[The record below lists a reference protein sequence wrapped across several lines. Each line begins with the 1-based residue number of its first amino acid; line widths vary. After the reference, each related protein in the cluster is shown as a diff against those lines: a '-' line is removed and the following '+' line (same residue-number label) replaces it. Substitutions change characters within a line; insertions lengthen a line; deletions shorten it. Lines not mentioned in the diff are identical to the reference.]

1 VRALVTV
8 VVRWVDRVNSSLPL
22 RVWSRLGEVRGA
34 VLVKG
39 IAYSAFFSVFPILA
53 LTFVSF
59 GLVLQSRPGLQE
71 RLTADLTV
79 YLNENIPGLVR
90 TADNASGLVEP
101 AALVAEVSSGGLLTW
116 TAAVAVVALA
126 WAALGWVGALRL
138 GIRAAMHLPVADF
151 NPVWAKVRD
160 LLIGLLIGG
169 AAMVSAVVSVG
180 VNTATGQVLDIAGI
194 PSGRWSQA
202 VALVVSF
209 VVVAAFDTLLFHLQY
224 QLLAASPLPRRY
236 VLRASVAAALAFGV
250 LKQLAGLLL
259 GNVGTSVATSVVA
272 AAGSVLALLVWMSLV
287 ARLTLLGAAWAGLMA
302 DEAAAR
308 AAAVTAPAV
317 QPEPTAPTS
326 LDGHR
331 PPTGRAEDRVVLAAG
346 VILGAT
352 AAVGVQAVA
361 SAAAA
366 AGRVVAG
373 ARDPVRPP
381 RPGGTGR

>member
-1 VRALVTV
+1 VRALVAV
-8 VVRWVDRVNSSLPL
+8 VARWVDRVNSSLPL
-22 RVWSRLGEVRGA
+22 RVWNRLGEVRGA

-53 LTFVSF
+53 LTFVAF
-59 GLVLQSRPGLQE
+59 GLILQSRPTLRE
-71 RLTADLTV
+71 NLTADLTV
-79 YLNENIPGLVR
+79 YLSENIPGLVR
-90 TADNASGLVEP
+90 TDDNPAGLVEP
-101 AALVAEVSSGGLLTW
+101 ATLVAEVSSGGLLTG
-116 TAAVAVVALA
+116 TAVVAVVALV

-169 AAMVSAVVSVG
+169 AAVVSAVASVG
-180 VNTATGQVLDIAGI
+180 VSTATGAVLDAVGV

-250 LKQLAGLLL
+250 LKQLAGVLL
-259 GNVGTSVATSVVA
+259 GNVGASGAT
-272 AAGSVLALLVWMSLV
+272 SLV
-287 ARLTLLGAAWAGLMA
+287 AALGSVFALLIWMNLVARITLLGAAWAGLMA
-302 DEAAAR
+302 DEAAP
-308 AAAVTAPAV
+308 VAPAL
-317 QPEPTAPTS
+317 PEPALDEGTAG

-331 PPTGRAEDRVVLAAG
+331 GPTGRAEDRVVLAAG

-352 AAVGVQAVA
+352 AAVGVRAVA

-366 AGRVVAG
+366 TGRVLTG
-373 ARDPVRPP
+373 ALSRGDEDDDR
-381 RPGGTGR
+381 RG

>member
-1 VRALVTV
+1 VRALVAV
-8 VVRWVDRVNSSLPL
+8 VARWVDRVNSSLPL
-22 RVWSRLGEVRGA
+22 RVWNRLGEVRGA

-53 LTFVSF
+53 LTFVAF
-59 GLVLQSRPGLQE
+59 GLILQSRPTLRE
-71 RLTADLTV
+71 NLTADLTV
-79 YLNENIPGLVR
+79 YLSENIPGLVR
-90 TADNASGLVEP
+90 TDDNPAGLVEP
-101 AALVAEVSSGGLLTW
+101 ATLVAEVSSGGLLTW
-116 TAAVAVVALA
+116 TAVVAVVALV

-169 AAMVSAVVSVG
+169 AAVVSAVASVG
-180 VNTATGQVLDIAGI
+180 VSTATGAVLDVLGV

-224 QLLAASPLPRRY
+224 QLLAASPRPRRY

-250 LKQLAGLLL
+250 LKQLAGVLL
-259 GNVGTSVATSVVA
+259 GNVGASGATSLVA
-272 AAGSVLALLVWMSLV
+272 ALGSVFALLIWMNLV

-302 DEAAAR
+302 DEVEAREVAAA
-308 AAAVTAPAV
+308 TPAV
-317 QPEPTAPTS
+317 APEPAETSTS

-331 PPTGRAEDRVVLAAG
+331 GPTGRAEDRVVLAAG

-352 AAVGVQAVA
+352 AAVGVRAVA

-366 AGRVVAG
+366 TGRVLTG
-373 ARDPVRPP
+373 ALSRGDEDDDR
-381 RPGGTGR
+381 RG

>member
-1 VRALVTV
+1 MRALVAV
-8 VVRWVDRVNSSLPL
+8 VARWVDRVNSSLPL
-22 RVWSRLGEVRGA
+22 RVWNRLGEVRGA

-53 LTFVSF
+53 LTFVAF
-59 GLVLQSRPGLQE
+59 GLILQSRPTLRE
-71 RLTADLTV
+71 NLTADLTV
-79 YLNENIPGLVR
+79 YLSENIPGLVR
-90 TADNASGLVEP
+90 TDDNPAGLVEP
-101 AALVAEVSSGGLLTW
+101 ATLVAEVSSGGLLTG
-116 TAAVAVVALA
+116 TAVVAVVALV

-169 AAMVSAVVSVG
+169 AAVVSAVASVG
-180 VNTATGQVLDIAGI
+180 VSTATGAVLDAVGV

-250 LKQLAGLLL
+250 LKQLAGVLL
-259 GNVGTSVATSVVA
+259 GNVGASGAT
-272 AAGSVLALLVWMSLV
+272 SLV
-287 ARLTLLGAAWAGLMA
+287 AALGSVFALLIWMNLVARITLLGAAWAGLMA
-302 DEAAAR
+302 DEAAP
-308 AAAVTAPAV
+308 VAPAL
-317 QPEPTAPTS
+317 PEPALDEGTAG

-331 PPTGRAEDRVVLAAG
+331 GPTGRAEDRVVLAAG

-352 AAVGVQAVA
+352 AAVGVRAVA

-366 AGRVVAG
+366 TGRVLTG
-373 ARDPVRPP
+373 ALSRGDEDDDR
-381 RPGGTGR
+381 RG

>member
-1 VRALVTV
+1 VRALVAV
-8 VVRWVDRVNSSLPL
+8 VTRWVDRVNSLLPL
-22 RVWSRLGEVRGA
+22 RVWNRLGEVRGA

-53 LTFVSF
+53 LTFVAF
-59 GLVLQSRPGLQE
+59 GLVLQSRPTLRE
-71 RLTADLTV
+71 NLTADLTV

-90 TADNASGLVEP
+90 TDDNPAGLVEP
-101 AALVAEVSSGGLLTW
+101 ATLVAEVSSGGLLTW
-116 TAAVAVVALA
+116 TAVVAVVALV

-169 AAMVSAVVSVG
+169 AAVVSAVASVG
-180 VNTATGQVLDIAGI
+180 VSTATGAVLDVVGV

-250 LKQLAGLLL
+250 LKQLAGVLL
-259 GNVGTSVATSVVA
+259 GNVGASGAT
-272 AAGSVLALLVWMSLV
+272 SLV
-287 ARLTLLGAAWAGLMA
+287 AALGSVFALLIWMNLVARITLLGAAWAGLMA
-302 DEAAAR
+302 DEAAP
-308 AAAVTAPAV
+308 VAPAL
-317 QPEPTAPTS
+317 PEPALDEETAG

-331 PPTGRAEDRVVLAAG
+331 GPTGRAEDRVVLAAG

-352 AAVGVQAVA
+352 AAVGVRTVA

-366 AGRVVAG
+366 TGRVLTG
-373 ARDPVRPP
+373 ALSRGDEDDDR
-381 RPGGTGR
+381 RG